1 MKVKGAGLKIAS
13 QLRYVHAVCTAAIML
28 SVIFPPHQ
36 ARGKAPEAAEDLET
50 LIPNI
55 STVT

>member
-1 MKVKGAGLKIAS
+1 MKIAS
-13 QLRYVHAVCTAAIML
+13 QLRYVHAVCTAARML